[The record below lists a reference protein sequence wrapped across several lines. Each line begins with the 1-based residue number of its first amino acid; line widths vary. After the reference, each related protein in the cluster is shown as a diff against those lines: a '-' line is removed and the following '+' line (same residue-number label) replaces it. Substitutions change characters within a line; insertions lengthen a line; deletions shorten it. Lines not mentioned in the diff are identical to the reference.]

1 MMTKTNNL
9 IEFSNVSKNYQNK
22 TILKKI
28 NLNIRDGEFL
38 VLVGPSGSGKSTTLK
53 MINRLIE
60 PTDGEIF
67 IGAQNIEDIDLR
79 KLRLSIGYVSQQN
92 TLFPNLSVAE
102 NISLVLELN
111 KIDKK
116 ERQAKIIELLKL
128 VNLSQDYLQKMPDQ
142 LSGGEK
148 QRINILRAIAA
159 GQKII
164 LMDEPFSALDPI
176 LRKQLQNWIK
186 QLHKKLKTTIIFV
199 THDIDET
206 LSLADKIALINHGE
220 LIQVDT
226 PDNILK
232 KPKTKFVETFFKQ
245 KGVVD
250 D

>member
-245 KGVVD
+245 KGVVND
-250 D
+250 